1 MKTVKELVKDS
12 VFCAL
17 ICAFIMLFNFLT
29 PADYLYISLII
40 IVFVGCYFQNKN
52 ITRPIISSSV
62 ILLLSFLILNSPLYV
77 SIFILPSLVVGIISS
92 ALIKTKIK
100 PIWLILIL
108 SVGLFAV
115 NMVMEVLFA
124 NYIMG
129 VDFFTYVLMDEGLG
143 IGDLLLQFSEV
154 VIVLYFILVATV
166 SFMEIL
172 ILVAVNKIYKRK
184 IMPILREKP
193 YEKVKENEEV
203 Q

>member
-1 MKTVKELVKDS
+1 
-12 VFCAL
+12 
-17 ICAFIMLFNFLT
+17 
-29 PADYLYISLII
+29 
-40 IVFVGCYFQNKN
+40 
-52 ITRPIISSSV
+52 
-62 ILLLSFLILNSPLYV
+62 
-77 SIFILPSLVVGIISS
+77 
-92 ALIKTKIK
+92 
-100 PIWLILIL
+100 
-108 SVGLFAV
+108 
-115 NMVMEVLFA
+115 MVMEVLFA

-172 ILVAVNKIYKRK
+172 VLVAVNKIYKRK